1 MLRIPNPP
9 LLPHFKE
16 QGYLCASICK
26 KSEVEVREES
36 SLSGG
41 IRRFQLSRALNANSG
56 GGKLA
61 ARNELNTQP
70 DIQTDSRVGTGCE
83 GLDNILSGGLPQ
95 GRLYLI
101 EGDPGAG
108 KTTLA
113 LQFCLEGLKKG
124 ERALYIT
131 LSESRAD
138 LIHSADSHGMSLEQV
153 EIVELLPN
161 ENDLLPEQQ
170 YTVFHPAEVELHDRM
185 QRIVKEVQRVRPER
199 LVIDALSELR
209 MLAKD
214 PLRYRR
220 QILSLKDFMADQ
232 ECTVLLLDDRSSR
245 EPDLQLHSVVHGVVS
260 MDKMPR
266 EYGKTRR
273 QIEVVKLRGTAY
285 REGYHDYMIVTGGVV
300 VFPRLIAADSR
311 SEQSPE
317 PVSSGIA
324 ELDALTGGGLDRG
337 TSTLLIGPAG
347 CGKTSIAIQWAATA
361 ARRGEAC
368 VFFSFEEA
376 PNTMMMRAAGLGVDI
391 RPHVATG
398 KIVIQRV
405 DPAEMSPGELVALV
419 QQHVEKENVRMV
431 VLDSLN
437 GYLQSMPGE
446 QFLAVH
452 LHELLAYLGNRG
464 VLTLMILAQAGTI
477 GFPLQSVV
485 DVSYLADNILLLRYF
500 ENHGEVRQA
509 ISTIKRRSGSHEHT
523 IRELR
528 LGPDRIRI
536 GRPLHEFQGVLTGT
550 PTFLGGAK
558 ET

>member
-1 MLRIPNPP
+1 MATASP
-9 LLPHFKE
+9 E
-16 QGYLCASICK
+16 QTSK
-26 KSEVEVREES
+26 KMDAQADTRVS
-36 SLSGG
+36 S
-41 IRRFQLSRALNANSG
+41 
-56 GGKLA
+56 
-61 ARNELNTQP
+61 
-70 DIQTDSRVGTGCE
+70 GCI
-83 GLDNILSGGLPQ
+83 GLDKILNGGFPR

-108 KTTLA
+108 KTTIA
-113 LQFCLEGLKKG
+113 MQFTREGVSKG
-124 ERALYIT
+124 ERVLYIT

-138 LIHSADSHGMSLEQV
+138 LSHAAQSHGLSIENV

-161 ENDLLPEQQ
+161 EGDLLPEQQ
-170 YTVFHPAEVELHDRM
+170 YTVFHPAEVELNDRM
-185 QRIVKEVQRVRPER
+185 QRIVKEIQRVRPDR

-220 QILSLKDFMADQ
+220 QILSLKDFMAGQ

-245 EPDLQLHSVVHGVVS
+245 EPDLQLHSVVHGVIS
-260 MDKMPR
+260 MDKVPR

-285 REGYHDYMIVTGGVV
+285 SEGFHDYAIVTGGVV
-300 VFPRLIAADSR
+300 VFPRLVAADSR
-311 SEQSPE
+311 SEQPPE
-317 PVSSGIA
+317 PVPSGIA

-347 CGKTSIAIQWAATA
+347 CGKTSLAVQWAVTA
-361 ARRGEAC
+361 AKRGESCALFC
-368 VFFSFEEA
+368 FEEA
-376 PNTMMMRAAGLGVDI
+376 PSTMMMRAAGLGIDL
-391 RPHVATG
+391 RPHVASG
-398 KIVIQRV
+398 KIAIERV
-405 DPAEMSPGELVALV
+405 DPAEMSPGELVANV
-419 QQHVEKENVRMV
+419 QRYVENENVRLV

-464 VLTLMILAQAGTI
+464 VLTLMVLAQAGTI
-477 GFPLQSVV
+477 GWPLQSAV

-500 ENHGEVRQA
+500 ENKGEVCQA
-509 ISTIKRRSGSHEHT
+509 ISTIKRRSGSHEHS
-523 IRELR
+523 IRELK

-536 GRPLHEFQGVLTGT
+536 GRPLHDFQGVLTGT

>member
-1 MLRIPNPP
+1 
-9 LLPHFKE
+9 
-16 QGYLCASICK
+16 
-26 KSEVEVREES
+26 V
-36 SLSGG
+36 
-41 IRRFQLSRALNANSG
+41 
-56 GGKLA
+56 
-61 ARNELNTQP
+61 
-70 DIQTDSRVGTGCE
+70 
-83 GLDNILSGGLPQ
+83 
-95 GRLYLI
+95 

-113 LQFCLEGLKKG
+113 LQFVREGVSRG

-138 LIHSADSHGMSLEQV
+138 LIHAADSHGMALDNI
-153 EIVELLPN
+153 EIVELLPD

-170 YTVFHPAEVELHDRM
+170 YTVFHPAEVELNDRM
-185 QRIVKEVQRVRPER
+185 QRVVKEIQRVRPDR

-232 ECTVLLLDDRSSR
+232 KCTVLLLDDRSSR
-245 EPDLQLHSVVHGVVS
+245 DPDLQLHSIVHGVVS
-260 MDKMPR
+260 MDRVPR

-273 QIEVVKLRGTAY
+273 QVEIVKLRGTAY
-285 REGYHDYMIVTGGVV
+285 REGFHDYSIVTGGVLI
-300 VFPRLIAADSR
+300 FPRLVAADSR
-311 SEQSPE
+311 TETPPE

-347 CGKTSIAIQWAATA
+347 CGKTTIAVQWAATA
-361 ARRGEAC
+361 ARRGESCAL
-368 VFFSFEEA
+368 FTFEEA
-376 PNTMMMRAAGLGVDI
+376 PHTLLTRAAGLGIDI
-391 RPHVATG
+391 RPHIKSG
-398 KIVIQRV
+398 KISIQRV
-405 DPAEMSPGELVALV
+405 DPAEMSPGELVASV
-419 QQHVEKENVRMV
+419 QQRVENDNVRMV

-452 LHELLAYLGNRG
+452 LHELLAYLSNRG
-464 VLTLMILAQAGTI
+464 VLTMMVLAQSGTI
-477 GFPLQSVV
+477 GMPLQSAV

-500 ENHGEVRQA
+500 ETQGEVRQA
-509 ISTIKRRSGSHEHT
+509 ISTIKRRSGNHEHT

-528 LGPDRIRI
+528 LGPDRIHI
-536 GRPLHEFQGVLTGT
+536 GRPLRDFQGVLTGT
-550 PTFLGGAK
+550 PTFLGGFK
-558 ET
+558 ES

>member
-1 MLRIPNPP
+1 MAAPNYEVNP
-9 LLPHFKE
+9 KE
-16 QGYLCASICK
+16 H
-26 KSEVEVREES
+26 EVK
-36 SLSGG
+36 
-41 IRRFQLSRALNANSG
+41 A
-56 GGKLA
+56 
-61 ARNELNTQP
+61 
-70 DIQTDSRVGTGCE
+70 DDRVNTGCA
-83 GLDNILSGGLPQ
+83 GLDNILSGGFPR
-95 GRLYLI
+95 GRIYLI

-113 LQFCLEGLKKG
+113 LQFTREGVSKG

-138 LIHSADSHGMSLEQV
+138 LNHAAQSHGLTLDNIEV
-153 EIVELLPN
+153 VELLPN

-170 YTVFHPAEVELHDRM
+170 YTVFHPAEVELNDRM
-185 QRIVKEVQRVRPER
+185 QRIVKEIQRVRPDR

-245 EPDLQLHSVVHGVVS
+245 DPDLQLHSVVHGVIS
-260 MDKMPR
+260 MDRVPR

-273 QIEVVKLRGTAY
+273 QIEIVKLRGTAY
-285 REGYHDYMIVTGGVV
+285 REGFHDYAIVTGGVV
-300 VFPRLIAADSR
+300 VFPRLVAADSR
-311 SEQSPE
+311 SQQPPE
-317 PVSSGIA
+317 PVSSGIP

-347 CGKTSIAIQWAATA
+347 CGKTSIAVQWAATA
-361 ARRGEAC
+361 AKRGEAC
-368 VFFSFEEA
+368 AMFSFEEA
-376 PNTMMMRAAGLGVDI
+376 PHTLMMRAAGLGIDV
-391 RPHVATG
+391 RPHIASG

-405 DPAEMSPGELVALV
+405 DPAEMSPGELVAIV
-419 QQHVEKENVRMV
+419 QSHVDEKNVKIV

-452 LHELLAYLGNRG
+452 LHELLAYLSNRG

-477 GFPLQSVV
+477 GSPLSSAV

-500 ENHGEVRQA
+500 ESQGEVRQA

-523 IRELR
+523 IRELK

-536 GRPLHEFQGVLTGT
+536 GRPLHDFQGVLTGT
-550 PTFLGGAK
+550 PTFLGGSK
-558 ET
+558 ESGD

>member
-1 MLRIPNPP
+1 
-9 LLPHFKE
+9 
-16 QGYLCASICK
+16 
-26 KSEVEVREES
+26 VREES
-36 SLSGG
+36 SLSG
-41 IRRFQLSRALNANSG
+41 IRRFELSRALNANSG

-61 ARNELNTQP
+61 TAHNEFDPQSNAQS
-70 DIQTDSRVGTGCE
+70 DFQTSRVRTGCD
-83 GLDNILSGGLPQ
+83 GLDNILSGGFPR
-95 GRLYLI
+95 GRIYLI

-113 LQFCLEGLKKG
+113 LQFCLEGLKEG

-131 LSESRAD
+131 LSESRSD
-138 LIHSADSHGMSLEQV
+138 LVHAANSHGMSLEQV

-170 YTVFHPAEVELHDRM
+170 YTVFHPAEVELNDRM

-260 MDKMPR
+260 MDKVPR

-273 QIEVVKLRGTAY
+273 QIEVVKLRGTPY
-285 REGYHDYMIVTGGVV
+285 REGFHDYTIATGGVV
-300 VFPRLIAADSR
+300 VFPRLVAADSR
-311 SEQSPE
+311 SEQPPE

-347 CGKTSIAIQWAATA
+347 CGKTSIAVQWAATA
-361 ARRGEAC
+361 AARGESCA
-368 VFFSFEEA
+368 FFSFEEA
-376 PNTMMMRAAGLGVDI
+376 PSTMLMRATGLGIDI
-391 RPHVATG
+391 RPHVDSG

-419 QQHVEKENVRMV
+419 QQHVEKEDVRMV
-431 VLDSLN
+431 ILDSLN

-464 VLTLMILAQAGTI
+464 VLTLMVLAQTGTI

-523 IRELR
+523 IRELK

-550 PTFLGGAK
+550 PTFLGGLK
-558 ET
+558 ES

>member
-1 MLRIPNPP
+1 MATASHENPAEKIDP
-9 LLPHFKE
+9 
-16 QGYLCASICK
+16 QA
-26 KSEVEVREES
+26 
-36 SLSGG
+36 
-41 IRRFQLSRALNANSG
+41 NA
-56 GGKLA
+56 
-61 ARNELNTQP
+61 
-70 DIQTDSRVGTGCE
+70 RVSTGCS
-83 GLDNILSGGLPQ
+83 GLDNILNGGFPR

-113 LQFCLEGLKKG
+113 MQFAREGVSKG

-131 LSESRAD
+131 LSASRTD
-138 LIHSADSHGMSLEQV
+138 LSHAAQSHGLSIDNV

-161 ENDLLPEQQ
+161 EGDLLPEQQ
-170 YTVFHPAEVELHDRM
+170 YTVFHPAEVELNDRM
-185 QRIVKEVQRVRPER
+185 QRIVKEIQRVRPDR

-220 QILSLKDFMADQ
+220 QILSLKDFMAGQ

-245 EPDLQLHSVVHGVVS
+245 DPDLQLHSVVHGVVS
-260 MDKMPR
+260 MDKVPR

-273 QIEVVKLRGTAY
+273 QIEIVKLRGTAY
-285 REGYHDYMIVTGGVV
+285 SEGFHDYAIVTGGVV
-300 VFPRLIAADSR
+300 VFPRLVAADSR
-311 SEQSPE
+311 SDQPPE

-324 ELDALTGGGLDRG
+324 EIDALTGGGLDRG

-347 CGKTSIAIQWAATA
+347 CGKTSLAVQWSVTA
-361 ARRGEAC
+361 AKRGESC
-368 VFFSFEEA
+368 VLFSFEEA
-376 PNTMMMRAAGLGVDI
+376 PSTMMMRAAGLGIDL
-391 RPHVATG
+391 RPHVASG
-398 KIVIQRV
+398 KIVIERV
-405 DPAEMSPGELVALV
+405 DPAEMSPGELVAKM
-419 QQHVEKENVRMV
+419 QQYVENENVRLV

-464 VLTLMILAQAGTI
+464 VLTLMVLAQAGTI
-477 GFPLQSVV
+477 GWPLQSAV

-500 ENHGEVRQA
+500 ENKGEVCQA

-523 IRELR
+523 IRELK

-536 GRPLHEFQGVLTGT
+536 GRPLHDFQGVLTGT

>member
-1 MLRIPNPP
+1 MAATDKTTAQPT
-9 LLPHFKE
+9 
-16 QGYLCASICK
+16 QA
-26 KSEVEVREES
+26 
-36 SLSGG
+36 
-41 IRRFQLSRALNANSG
+41 
-56 GGKLA
+56 KLEA
-61 ARNELNTQP
+61 QDDP
-70 DIQTDSRVGTGCE
+70 RVSTGCA
-83 GLDNILSGGLPQ
+83 GLDNILSGGFPR

-113 LQFCLEGLKKG
+113 IQFMREGVSKG
-124 ERALYIT
+124 ERTLYIT

-138 LIHSADSHGMSLEQV
+138 LAHSAQSHGIALDDV

-170 YTVFHPAEVELHDRM
+170 YTVFHPAEVELNDRM
-185 QRIVKEVQRVRPER
+185 QRIVKEIQRVRPDR

-220 QILSLKDFMADQ
+220 QILSLKDFMSSQ

-245 EPDLQLHSVVHGVVS
+245 DPDLQLHSVVHGVVS
-260 MDKMPR
+260 MDRVPR

-285 REGYHDYMIVTGGVV
+285 REGFHDYSIVTGGVV
-300 VFPRLIAADSR
+300 VYPRLVAADTR
-311 SEQSPE
+311 SDQALEA
-317 PVSSGIA
+317 VSSGIA

-347 CGKTSIAIQWAATA
+347 CGKTSLGVQWAVTA
-361 ARRGEAC
+361 AKRGECCA
-368 VFFSFEEA
+368 FFTFEEA
-376 PNTMMMRAAGLGVDI
+376 PHTLMTRAAGLGLDL
-391 RPHVATG
+391 RSHVANGT
-398 KIVIQRV
+398 IALERI
-405 DPAEMSPGELVALV
+405 DPAEMSPGELVANV
-419 QQHVEKENVRMV
+419 QKHVEQGDVRLV

-464 VLTLMILAQAGTI
+464 VLTLLVLAQAGTI
-477 GFPLQSVV
+477 GLPLQSAV

-500 ENHGEVRQA
+500 EDKGEVRQA
-509 ISTIKRRSGSHEHT
+509 ISTIKKRSGNHERT
-523 IRELR
+523 IRELK
-528 LGPDRIRI
+528 LGSSRIQI
-536 GRPLHEFQGVLTGT
+536 GRPLYEFQGVLTGT
-550 PTFLGGAK
+550 PTFLGGLR
-558 ET
+558 ES

>member
-1 MLRIPNPP
+1 
-9 LLPHFKE
+9 
-16 QGYLCASICK
+16 
-26 KSEVEVREES
+26 
-36 SLSGG
+36 
-41 IRRFQLSRALNANSG
+41 
-56 GGKLA
+56 
-61 ARNELNTQP
+61 
-70 DIQTDSRVGTGCE
+70 
-83 GLDNILSGGLPQ
+83 
-95 GRLYLI
+95 
-101 EGDPGAG
+101 
-108 KTTLA
+108 
-113 LQFCLEGLKKG
+113 
-124 ERALYIT
+124 
-131 LSESRAD
+131 
-138 LIHSADSHGMSLEQV
+138 
-153 EIVELLPN
+153 
-161 ENDLLPEQQ
+161 
-170 YTVFHPAEVELHDRM
+170 
-185 QRIVKEVQRVRPER
+185 
-199 LVIDALSELR
+199 
-209 MLAKD
+209 
-214 PLRYRR
+214 
-220 QILSLKDFMADQ
+220 MADQ

-260 MDKMPR
+260 MDKVPR

-285 REGYHDYMIVTGGVV
+285 REGFHDYTIATGGVV

-311 SEQSPE
+311 SEQPPE
-317 PVSSGIA
+317 PVSSGID

-347 CGKTSIAIQWAATA
+347 CGKTSIAVQWAATA
-361 ARRGEAC
+361 AKRGESC

-376 PNTMMMRAAGLGVDI
+376 PNTMMVRAAGLGIDV
-391 RPHVATG
+391 RPHVASG

-419 QQHVEKENVRMV
+419 QQHVENEDVRMV
-431 VLDSLN
+431 ILDSLN

-464 VLTLMILAQAGTI
+464 VLTLMVLAQAGTI
-477 GFPLQSVV
+477 GVPLQSVV

-523 IRELR
+523 IRELK

-550 PTFLGGAK
+550 PTFLGGSK
-558 ET
+558 ES